1 MHFDP
6 KAYIDNDRELV
17 GTGHAGRAKLNNIKE
32 EEEGPTNKQYVG
44 AIFDDFS
51 SANAYMQTEI
61 AASTIEATIS
71 TTPAVPPPEFS
82 PDFKKYEALRYAKL
96 SQLAYQPYSEVIK
109 ELPKYNLVAEMEIYN
124 QSTDTNGF
132 IASDATSVVV
142 AFRGTA
148 SWQDILTDL
157 WFVKVRINPDEKVY
171 AHKGFI
177 TAMNT
182 VYKSVEAKLMPY
194 LGKKKLF
201 ITGHSLGGALA
212 TLLTYRISR
221 AHDISQPT
229 QYVYGCP
236 VGDIALA
243 TYFDGM
249 DSNTLTIQNDP
260 VSSGTLILL
269 GEWSGMYKPNP
280 VMYLPKTASHGIADY
295 IHQLENFRM

>member
-1 MHFDP
+1 MG
-6 KAYIDNDRELV
+6 N
-17 GTGHAGRAKLNNIKE
+17 GHAGRTKLNYIKE

-44 AIFDDFS
+44 PIFDDSS
-51 SANAYMQTEI
+51 SASVYMQNEI

-71 TTPAVPPPEFS
+71 ATPAVPPPEFS
-82 PDFKKYEALRYAKL
+82 PDFKKDEALLYAQL
-96 SQLAYQPYSEVIK
+96 SQLAYQPYSEVIQ
-109 ELPKYNLVAEMEIYN
+109 ELPKYNLVAEMEIYDKR
-124 QSTDTNGF
+124 TDTNGF
-132 IASDATSVVV
+132 IASDDASVVV

-148 SWQDILTDL
+148 SWKDILTDL
-157 WFVKVRINPDEKVY
+157 WFVKARINPDEKVY
-171 AHKGFI
+171 GHKGFI

-182 VYKSVEAKLMPY
+182 VYKSIEAKLMPH

-221 AHDISQPT
+221 AHDISQPI

-236 VGDIALA
+236 PVGDMALA
-243 TYFDGM
+243 TYFTGM

-269 GEWSGMYKPNP
+269 GEWTGMYKPNP
-280 VMYLPKTASHGIADY
+280 VMYLPKTAGHGIADY